1 MATGEERAESGEAGS
16 GRSTSE
22 RAVTLPRHPI
32 GVVSERTGL
41 SHEVLRAWERRYA
54 VVEPSRDEAGHRLYS
69 DEDIERLRLIRLAT
83 DGGRRVGQAVELS
96 IPELKELVR
105 EDHAARFQVPGPGGR
120 AGRGGESPADRT
132 SETEAES
139 STGGVA
145 TADVVAACLERIRA
159 MDAEGLEGQLRS
171 ALLRMGGFAFLED
184 VVAPLFRA
192 VGDRWHRGELGIHH
206 EHLATA
212 VALPLLSS
220 LRSSTSP
227 VTGAPV
233 MVVGTLAGERHELG
247 GLLVAVAGAL
257 VGWRVIYLGADLP
270 LQALSD
276 AAREKGADV
285 VAVSVVGEGAKG
297 QVEGEIRGL
306 LDRLPVG
313 TEVLIGG
320 GGAGRYR
327 EAVGEGALAGVTV
340 LTDLTALRDHLR
352 ARMEG
357 TAPASAPDGDEAG
370 G

>member
-22 RAVTLPRHPI
+22 RVETLPRHPI

-41 SHEVLRAWERRYA
+41 SHEVLRAWERRYS
-54 VVEPSRDEAGHRLYS
+54 VVEPSRDDAGHRLYS

-105 EDHAARFQVPGPGGR
+105 EDHAARLQVPGRGGR
-120 AGRGGESPADRT
+120 EDGPSVDPKSRS
-132 SETEAES
+132 EAEF
-139 STGGVA
+139 STGGVV
-145 TADVVAACLERIRA
+145 TADVLAACLRRIRA

-227 VTGAPV
+227 VAGAPV

-285 VAVSVVGEGAKG
+285 VAVSVVGEGEAG
-297 QVEGEIRGL
+297 QIERELRGL

-313 TEVLIGG
+313 TEILVGG
-320 GGAGRYR
+320 GGAGRYL
-327 EAVGEGALAGVTV
+327 EASGPGALAGVTV
-340 LTDLTALRDHLR
+340 LTDLNALRDHLR
-352 ARMEG
+352 ARKEDK
-357 TAPASAPDGDEAG
+357 TPAPDGNEG
-370 G
+370 GG